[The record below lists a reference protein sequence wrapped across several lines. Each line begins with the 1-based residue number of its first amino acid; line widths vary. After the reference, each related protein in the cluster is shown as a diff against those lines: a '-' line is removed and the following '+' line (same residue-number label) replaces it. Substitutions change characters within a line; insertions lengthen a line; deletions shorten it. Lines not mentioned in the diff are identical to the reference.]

1 MPVRDIYHELVKQ
14 ALMKDGWTITHDPLT
29 LSFGK
34 KNVYVDLGAEQ
45 ILAAE
50 KEGRKIAVEIKSFLG
65 DSEIDDLEKA
75 IGQCILYQNLLEDE
89 EPDRILYLAITK
101 ETYDGIFSEPFV
113 EKLRKRQ
120 NLNLIIFDKVEEVIL
135 QWIQ

>member
-75 IGQCILYQNLLEDE
+75 IGQCILYQKLLEDE

>member
-1 MPVRDIYHELVKQ
+1 MRDIYHELVKR
-14 ALMKDGWTITHDPLT
+14 ALVKDRWTITHDPLT

-34 KNVYVDLGAEQ
+34 KSVYVDLGAEQ

-89 EPDRILYLAITK
+89 EPDRVLYLAITK
-101 ETYDGIFSEPFV
+101 ETYNGIFSEPFV

-120 NLNLIIFDKVEEVIL
+120 NLNLIVFDKVEEVVL